1 MKAFIHPD
9 APQDGLKRLAVN
21 VLLRAFHDARQ
32 KRDLCR
38 SIDARVFLY
47 SQSFVLFAEAAGMNP
62 ERIDPQTALQNFAGI
77 YAGTKSK
84 GAKRK
89 AMTDQFEQV
98 IQKHALNAQKEIE
111 DLKRQ
116 SEADK
121 QKQGQVDALTA
132 TLNMYAAEMSLHNQ
146 HPGQYTP
153 QQRRETQRKFD
164 EVYSALRQLGAVP
177 PDKGNNTP
185 RVKDAPIELNRK

>member
-9 APQDGLKRLAVN
+9 APQDGLRRLAVN

-32 KRDLCR
+32 KRDLPR
-38 SIDARVFLY
+38 SIDARVFLL
-47 SQSFVLFAEAAGMNP
+47 SQDSVLYAEAAGVNIEKVSP
-62 ERIDPQTALQNFAGI
+62 AQALQNFAGI
-77 YAGTKSK
+77 YPGTKSK

-89 AMTDQFEQV
+89 MTDQFERV

-116 SEADK
+116 TEADK
-121 QKQGQVDALTA
+121 QRQGQIDALTA
-132 TLNMYAAEMSLHNQ
+132 TLNVYAAEMQRHNQ
-146 HPGQYTP
+146 HPGQFTP

-177 PDKGNNTP
+177 PDRGNNSP
-185 RVKDAPIELNRK
+185 RVKEDPIILERR